1 MEKDFKRRQYYLTFE
16 KLNKLKEEEDK
27 NLREEAYKEEEP
39 KEEPKESK
47 LKRLINAI
55 YEMLKVYEIEIK
67 NFDRDI
73 RIDIQDLDRQSIV
86 EVYIETNGKAVIEL
100 NNFTNVNVDES
111 EGITLTEKSLISEVE
126 FFLLSQHQ
134 AYVDMMCED
143 QGIRF
148 NFDELF
154 RDL

>member
-16 KLNKLKEEEDK
+16 KLNKFVEEEDK
-27 NLREEAYKEEEP
+27 NLRKEEGNF
-39 KEEPKESK
+39 
-47 LKRLINAI
+47 KRLINAI
-55 YEMLKVYEIEIK
+55 YEMLKLHGIEIK
-67 NFDRDI
+67 NFSSEI
-73 RIDIQDLDRQSIV
+73 RIDIQDLDRQCIV
-86 EVYIETNGKAVIEL
+86 EAYITTSGKPVIEL
-100 NNFTNVNVDES
+100 YDFTES
-111 EGITLTEKSLISEVE
+111 HLNLTEKSLIGEVE

-134 AYVDMMCED
+134 AFLDRISED